1 MHIYAKYCINIQFA
15 MRLYAKHLRISEKN
29 ANIALITEFDN
40 YSR

>member
-1 MHIYAKYCINIQFA
+1 MHIYAKYCINIQLV
-15 MRLYAKHLRISEKN
+15 MCLYAKHFRISEKN